1 MAMTVRAVRA
11 IPVLEAAHTP
21 APAAPLTLDL
31 AVAHMPA
38 PAARCMQALV
48 VARMQ
53 VPAALLT
60 PDLVV
65 VLTQDPVAPVTPD
78 LAVARMPA
86 QAAPLTQG
94 QVARAERANSAS
106 SLERVWRKEVN
117 ICLRIATSK
126 FSD

>member
-38 PAARCMQALV
+38 PAARCMQA
-48 VARMQ
+48 
-53 VPAALLT
+53 
-60 PDLVV
+60 
-65 VLTQDPVAPVTPD
+65 